1 MALILLRH
9 TRPEG
14 ASGVCYGRTDLPLA
28 EGFAQE
34 TAAIAAGLPAV
45 ARIVSSPL
53 SRCLRLAQAI
63 GTARDLPV
71 QVLPDLIEM
80 DFGRWENHP
89 WDRIPRAEIDAWSED
104 FLDARPHGG
113 ESVRQLAAR
122 ARRALDMAATGPRPA
137 LVVTHAGIIK
147 AARVATGEG
156 DGWRAETAFGTWVT
170 VDWP

>member
-1 MALILLRH
+1 MGLILLRH

-14 ASGVCYGRTDLPLA
+14 AAGLCYGRTDLSLGPDFDH
-28 EGFAQE
+28 E
-34 TAAIAAGLPAV
+34 AATIAARLPAV

-63 GTARDLPV
+63 ARTRTLPV
-71 QVLPDLIEM
+71 RVLPDLIEM
-80 DFGRWENHP
+80 DFGTWEN
-89 WDRIPRAEIDAWSED
+89 RAWSVISRSEIDAWSED

-122 ARRALDMAATGPRPA
+122 TRKALDQAAAGPRPT

-147 AARVATGEG
+147 AARVATGEA
-156 DGWRAETAFGTWVT
+156 DAWQSETAFGRWVT